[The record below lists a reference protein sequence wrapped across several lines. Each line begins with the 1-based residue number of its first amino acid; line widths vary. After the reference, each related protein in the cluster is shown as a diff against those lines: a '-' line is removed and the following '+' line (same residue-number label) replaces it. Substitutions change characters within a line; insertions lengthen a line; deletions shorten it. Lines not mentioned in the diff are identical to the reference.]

1 MHSAP
6 QSITVWWFMT
16 VHLKKLSVGTASIDS
31 LRGLQARRIANVG
44 QLVHITRNRP
54 RRAEELLDG
63 GSIYWI
69 IKGVMT
75 ARQAIIDFVEA
86 QRADG
91 VQLVGL
97 FYHLKLLR
105 CANAYAYFSR
115 LCYLEVADAPIDV
128 GTDIDENMPSEL
140 VAELR
145 ELGIFW
151 NFLTYALGSK

>member
-1 MHSAP
+1 MHYAP

-31 LRGLQARRIANVG
+31 LRGLQARSIAKVG
-44 QLVHITRNRP
+44 RLVHITRNRP

-75 ARQAIIDFVEA
+75 ARQVIIDFVEA

-91 VQLVGL
+91 SPACGIVLSPEIVTVAPTRMRIFQGW
-97 FYHLKLLR
+97 R
-105 CANAYAYFSR
+105 
-115 LCYLEVADAPIDV
+115 YLEVEDAPIDAEM
-128 GTDIDENMPSEL
+128 GNDENMPSEFI
-140 VAELR
+140 AELR
-145 ELGIFW
+145 ELGIF
-151 NFLTYALGSK
+151 

>member
-1 MHSAP
+1 MHYAP

-31 LRGLQARRIANVG
+31 LRGLQAQRIANVG
-44 QLVHITRNRP
+44 RLIHITRNRP

-69 IKGVMT
+69 IKGVMA

-91 VQLVGL
+91 SPACGIVLSPEIVTVAPTRMRIFQGW
-97 FYHLKLLR
+97 R
-105 CANAYAYFSR
+105 
-115 LCYLEVADAPIDV
+115 YLEVADAPIDV
-128 GTDIDENMPSEL
+128 GTNNDENMPSEF

-145 ELGIFW
+145 ELGIF
-151 NFLTYALGSK
+151 